1 MDKLELFESSLE
13 MIDELKTEILCSD
26 VVDCGPRLE
35 LVEQCIYI
43 SFNHGIGVSNLLAN
57 DLPIQAMVLFR
68 AQFESVVRAYW
79 LMFLASNN
87 QVSKL
92 NFGYTFEE
100 QFVSDTCLGLVDML
114 DKLSNANLPAKPVI
128 DYLCDFKK
136 YHLKQLNS
144 FVHTGKQSFTRGIIG
159 VKDEMQITL
168 MKQSNNLV
176 TAAAQ
181 LMLKHT
187 IPEKQIFIHYLHEKY
202 VNCFYLNEDMDPE
215 LKARVEKYYTDG
227 HIE

>member
-1 MDKLELFESSLE
+1 MDKIKLFESSLE
-13 MIDELKTEILCSD
+13 MISELKEEIICSD

-43 SFNHGIGVSNLLAN
+43 SFDHGIGVNNLLAFN
-57 DLPIQAMVLFR
+57 LPIQAMVLLR

-79 LMFLASNN
+79 LFFLASEN

-92 NFGYTFEE
+92 NFSNTFEE
-100 QFVSDTCLGLVDML
+100 QFISDTCPGLTEML
-114 DKLSNANLPAKPVI
+114 DKLSKANLPAKPVI
-128 DYLCDFKK
+128 DHLCDFKK

-144 FVHTGKQSFTRGIIG
+144 FVHTGKQSFTRGIMG
-159 VKDEMQITL
+159 VKDEMQIIL

-181 LMLKHT
+181 IMLT
-187 IPEKQIFIHYLHEKY
+187 LTVPDKQKFIHYLHEKY
-202 VNCFYLNEDMDPE
+202 RNCFYLDQDVDPE
-215 LKARVEKYYTDG
+215 IRARVEKYYTDG
-227 HIE
+227 HLK